1 MATVVNTLIYGLS
14 QQMVETRLNS
24 VDMKPF
30 LFGTHFPVKKVTG
43 FDWKTLTNQL
53 TKKNVAAD
61 LHTDNGTIIR
71 KRRPIFESAKGDIP
85 YIAISR
91 EMTRA
96 EIKKYQTELALA
108 KDEDAANLVQFWGE
122 DIDFCATGVQA
133 ELEFIAWTLAS
144 NAGVCKFN
152 TTTNATYA
160 NEFDLDYDVDEEQKQ
175 TALTDWGDSANA
187 DIIGDLVYL
196 RKIAKARGLT
206 PRYGF
211 INLEEL
217 YRIASAEQIIK
228 ACASF
233 ASNALG
239 ISQTPTLA
247 QINAML
253 GQQAWLGGL
262 QLKVIDTDVT
272 REFEDGTSTSGN
284 PFADH
289 RLVLSENEKLGSTQY
304 DILDDDDASHSII
317 RAVRSHTVIKKY
329 GTIEPKSEVTIGEAD
344 AIPVLDTA
352 YRNLYVRTDKT
363 SWE

>member
-1 MATVVNTLIYGLS
+1 MATVVNTLIHGLN
-14 QQMVETRLNS
+14 QQMVECRLNS

-53 TKKNVAAD
+53 TRRNVAAD
-61 LHTDNGTIIR
+61 LHTDNGTIER
-71 KRRPIFESAKGDIP
+71 KRRPVFESAKGDIP

-91 EMTRA
+91 EMSRSD
-96 EIKKYQTELALA
+96 IKRYQTELALA
-108 KDEDAANLVQFWGE
+108 KDDDATKLVQFWGE
-122 DIDFCATGVQA
+122 DIDFCAIGVQA
-133 ELEFIAWTLAS
+133 ELEFIAWKLAS

-160 NEFDLDYDVDEEQKQ
+160 NEFDLDYDVDEGQKLS
-175 TALTDWGDSANA
+175 TATDWGVGTSA
-187 DIIGDLVYL
+187 DIIGDLVAL
-196 RKIAKARGLT
+196 RKAAKELGLN
-206 PRYGF
+206 PRF
-211 INLEEL
+211 AFVNLDEL
-217 YRIASAEQIIK
+217 YRIATADQIIK

-239 ISQTPTLA
+239 ISQTPTLE

-253 GQQAWLGGL
+253 GKQAWLGGL
-262 QLKVIDTDVT
+262 QLRVIDQDIT
-272 REFEDGTSTSGN
+272 REFADGTSTSGN
-284 PFADH
+284 PFEN
-289 RLVLSENEKLGSTQY
+289 RRMVLSESERLGSTQY

-329 GTIEPKSEVTIGEAD
+329 GTVEPKSEVTIGEAD

-363 SWE
+363 SWD

>member
-1 MATVVNTLIYGLS
+1 MATVTNTLIHGLN
-14 QQMVETRLNS
+14 QQMVEARLNTL
-24 VDMKPF
+24 DMKPF

-53 TKKNVAAD
+53 AKRNVAAD
-61 LHTDNGTIIR
+61 LHSDNGTIIR

-108 KDEDAANLVQFWGE
+108 KDEDASNLVQFWGE

-175 TALTDWGDSANA
+175 TALTDWGDSGNA

-196 RKIAKARGLT
+196 RKIAKARGLN

-247 QINAML
+247 QINSML

-262 QLKVIDTDVT
+262 QLKVIDTGIT
-272 REFEDGTSTSGN
+272 REFEDGTSISGN

-289 RLVLSENEKLGSTQY
+289 RLILSENEKLGTTQY

-363 SWE
+363 SWD

>member
-1 MATVVNTLIYGLS
+1 MATVVNTLIHGLN
-14 QQMVETRLNS
+14 QQMVEARLNTL
-24 VDMKPF
+24 DMKPF

-53 TKKNVAAD
+53 SKRNVAAD
-61 LHTDNGTIIR
+61 IHSDNGTIVR

-91 EMTRA
+91 EMSRSD
-96 EIKKYQTELALA
+96 IKKYQTELALA
-108 KDEDAANLVQFWGE
+108 KDEDATNLVQFWGE

-133 ELEFIAWTLAS
+133 ELEYIAWTLAS

-175 TALTDWGDSANA
+175 TALTDWSDSRNA
-187 DIIGDLVYL
+187 DIIGDLVAL
-196 RKIAKARGLT
+196 RKIAKARGLN

-211 INLEEL
+211 INLDEL

-239 ISQTPTLA
+239 ISQTPNLT
-247 QINAML
+247 QINTML

-262 QLKVIDTDVT
+262 QLKVIDTDIT

-289 RLVLSENEKLGSTQY
+289 RLILSESEKLGTTQY

>member
-1 MATVVNTLIYGLS
+1 MATVVNTLIHGLN
-14 QQMVETRLNS
+14 QQMVEARLNTL
-24 VDMKPF
+24 DMKPF

-53 TKKNVAAD
+53 SKRNVAAD
-61 LHTDNGTIIR
+61 IHSDNGTIVR

-91 EMTRA
+91 EMSRSD
-96 EIKKYQTELALA
+96 IKKYQTELALA
-108 KDEDAANLVQFWGE
+108 KDEDATNLVQFWGE

-133 ELEFIAWTLAS
+133 ELEYIAWTLAS

-175 TALTDWGDSANA
+175 TALTNWSDSSNA
-187 DIIGDLVYL
+187 DIIGDLVAL
-196 RKIAKARGLT
+196 RKIAKARGLN

-211 INLEEL
+211 INLDEL

-239 ISQTPTLA
+239 ISQTPNLT
-247 QINAML
+247 QINTML

-262 QLKVIDTDVT
+262 QLKVIDTDIT

-289 RLVLSENEKLGSTQY
+289 RLILSESEKLGTTQY

>member
-1 MATVVNTLIYGLS
+1 MATVVNTLIHGLS